1 MAAYT
6 TPRDIAVALQ
16 RNWNGN
22 RIPWVAG
29 QCFGL
34 TINEHQSEVCRLGPT
49 GTAAGGDLALSP
61 SAAPLSTE
69 TSHG

>member
-22 RIPWVAG
+22 RVPWVAG

-34 TINEHQSEVCRLGPT
+34 TINEHQSEVCRLGPSGAAAE
-49 GTAAGGDLALSP
+49 GTAMP

-69 TSHG
+69 TSQ